1 MVSAIILAAGEGRR
15 IGFKKQFFKIGGK
28 PILYHSIEVFK
39 LLGIEDIVIVIPK
52 DIPEDIKETLRDFKV
67 VEGGKERMDSVYNG
81 VKAAKGEYVLVHD
94 SARAN
99 ISIDVVK
106 RVLYEEGECVIPVI
120 RPSDSVI
127 YRGEYVNRDETFLV
141 QTPQKVKRDLYIKAY
156 EMAGGRVFPDEGSLI
171 LEVLGIKPKFVEG
184 DRWNFKITYR
194 DDLEVF
200 MKMKTETLFAFGY
213 DIHKLVKGIPLYLG
227 GIKVSDDFGALG
239 HSDGDVIIHSIV
251 DAALSSLGYGDIG
264 SVFPDDDP
272 RWKGARSE
280 VFAEITMD
288 ILKKEGWRIKN
299 ADIVVILSR
308 PKISPFREK
317 IIENLKRIF
326 GLERVSLKAKS
337 GNTFFEDAVQCYA
350 FITLTPLEYSYE
362 V

>member
-1 MVSAIILAAGEGRR
+1 MVSAVILAAGKGRR
-15 IGFKKQFFKIGGK
+15 IGFKKQFFRVGGK
-28 PILYHSIEVFK
+28 PMLYHSIEVFK
-39 LLGIEDIVIVIPK
+39 RLGIEDIIIVVPK
-52 DIPEDIKETLRDFKV
+52 DIPENIKGILKDFKA

-81 VKAAKGEYVLVHD
+81 VKVAEGEYVLVHD

-99 ISIDVVK
+99 LSIEVAK

-120 RPSDSVI
+120 RSSDSVI
-127 YRGEYVNRDETFLV
+127 YKGKYVNREETFLV

-156 EMAGGRVFPDEGSLI
+156 EMSGGKVFPDEGSLI
-171 LEVLGIKPKFVEG
+171 SEVLGIRPKFVDG

-200 MKMKTETLFAFGY
+200 VKMKTENLFAFSY
-213 DIHKLVKGIPLYLG
+213 DIHRLVKGIPLYLG
-227 GIKVSDDFGALG
+227 GIKVSDELGALG

-272 RWKGARSE
+272 RWKGVRSE

-299 ADIVVILSR
+299 ADIVVILSKPR
-308 PKISPFREK
+308 ISPLREK
-317 IIENLKRIF
+317 IVENLKRLF

-350 FITLTPLEYSYE
+350 FITLAPLEYPYE